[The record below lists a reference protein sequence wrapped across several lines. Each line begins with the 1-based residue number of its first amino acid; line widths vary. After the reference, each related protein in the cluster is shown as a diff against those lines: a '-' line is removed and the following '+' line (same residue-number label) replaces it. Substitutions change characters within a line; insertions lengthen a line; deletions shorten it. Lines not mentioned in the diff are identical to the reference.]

1 MRNNFS
7 DEFVEL
13 KCPNCGGKI
22 EITELQADHLF
33 IEFGEDVFVYI
44 GSGGG
49 QDRIECTYC
58 GSSFTKKQQVEKYS
72 SSIASV
78 SIKNTTVNGD
88 LTISNVNASAFNQ
101 TGQNVTG
108 QQINITGDFV
118 GKDKVVH
125 GDKVGGR
132 IIKDDKISGD
142 VIIANVGVDSR
153 GVSIGKNARSTVII
167 TDNGNKF
174 D

>member
-22 EITELQADHLF
+22 EITEQQVDHLF
-33 IEFGEDVFVYI
+33 VNLDEDIFVYI

-108 QQINITGDFV
+108 QQINISGNFV
-118 GKDKVVH
+118 GRDKIVH
-125 GDKVGGR
+125 GDKVDGR
-132 IIKDDKISGD
+132 IIKDDKVSGD
-142 VIIANVGVDSR
+142 VIIANVSAGSR
-153 GVSIGKNARSTVII
+153 GIAIGKNVRSTVII
-167 TDNGNKF
+167 TGDRN
-174 D
+174 